1 MSVPAPRFFT
11 HKTRQSPLPGNR
23 IGQQLLT
30 HSSTVLNIIWICF
43 FLAAFFTA
51 LFKLI
56 FLGDPQVFA
65 HIMEAMFSLSKSAF
79 DISLGLTGVLALWLG
94 IMRIGEKS
102 GFIQLLT
109 QSLTPLFSRLMP
121 DVPKGHPALGAIVMN
136 ISANALGLD
145 NAATPLG
152 IKAMK
157 ELQTL
162 NPDPDTA
169 SDAQILFLVI
179 NTAGVTLFPITI
191 FTYRAQLGAV
201 NPTDV
206 FIPILIAT
214 YMSTLGG
221 LLSVAFVQKI
231 NLLDKVVMAYL
242 GGFTLVVGGLL
253 AYFSS
258 LPQQQMLQQS
268 ATISNVILFSLVIT
282 FISGAIYKGINA
294 YDAFIEGAKE
304 GFQTAILIIPYL
316 VAMLVAIG
324 VFRAS
329 GALDMFADLAR
340 TVVHYF
346 RLDDRFVDA
355 LPTALMKPF
364 SGSGSRAMMIE
375 TMKTH
380 GADSFAGRLASIVQG
395 STETTF
401 YVLAIYFGSV
411 GIKRIRHTAA
421 CGIIAD
427 FTGIIA
433 AIFVAYWFF
442 G

>member
-1 MSVPAPRFFT
+1 
-11 HKTRQSPLPGNR
+11 
-23 IGQQLLT
+23 
-30 HSSTVLNIIWICF
+30 
-43 FLAAFFTA
+43 
-51 LFKLI
+51 
-56 FLGDPQVFA
+56 
-65 HIMEAMFSLSKSAF
+65 
-79 DISLGLTGVLALWLG
+79 
-94 IMRIGEKS
+94 
-102 GFIQLLT
+102 
-109 QSLTPLFSRLMP
+109 
-121 DVPKGHPALGAIVMN
+121 
-136 ISANALGLD
+136 
-145 NAATPLG
+145 
-152 IKAMK
+152 
-157 ELQTL
+157 
-162 NPDPDTA
+162 
-169 SDAQILFLVI
+169 
-179 NTAGVTLFPITI
+179 LFPITI

-214 YMSTLGG
+214 YMSTLAG
-221 LLSVAFVQKI
+221 LLAVAFVQKI
-231 NLLDKVVMAYL
+231 NLLDKVVLAYL
-242 GGFTLVVGGLL
+242 GGFTLIVGGLL
-253 AYFSS
+253 GYFSS
-258 LPQQQMLQQS
+258 LPQAQMLQQS
-268 ATISNVILFSLVIT
+268 AIISNVILFFLVIG
-282 FISGAIYKGINA
+282 FILGALYKGINA

-329 GALDMFADLAR
+329 GALDLLADLAR
-340 TVVHYF
+340 VIVHYF
-346 RLDDRFVDA
+346 MLDDRFVDA

-364 SGSGSRAMMIE
+364 SGSGARAMMID

-411 GIKRIRHTAA
+411 GIKRIRHAAA

-427 FTGIIA
+427 FAGIAA